1 MVLAL
6 ETPIITEVKAKTT
19 NYGVVVIGRNEENGI
34 GNCLQSVINQ
44 TLKPDKIIFVNDGST
59 DRTRKIVK
67 CYPEIEIMDFPEE
80 HETWID
86 SENLSRIVNL
96 GITKVGILK
105 ELNFIITMGGDTVL
119 PKDYA
124 DQIITKM
131 IKHPEIV
138 IASGKINQERTH
150 IPRGT
155 ARVTNLNYWKKIGL
169 GYRTMIGF
177 EGYHVFKAASMGLSH
192 KVFDDIVIKSHYTGS
207 NYTNKHWFN
216 EGMSAKA
223 LGYTRTYLLGR
234 AFLLFFRGKR
244 RGSFSLINGYN
255 KNKSIFYEKEVR
267 EYVAVNQKRLIKQR
281 IKDLF
286 VKLCSPILFVAFII
300 SLSKYENDN
309 DFDD

>member
-1 MVLAL
+1 MVLSL
-6 ETPIITEVKAKTT
+6 EIPIISEVKAKTT
-19 NYGVVVIGRNEENGI
+19 NYGVVVIGRNEEKGI
-34 GNCLQSVINQ
+34 SNCLQSVINQ

-59 DRTRKIVK
+59 DKTKEIAES
-67 CYPEIEIMDFPEE
+67 YPDVELMEFPEE

-96 GITKVGILK
+96 GITKVGMLK

-155 ARVTNLNYWKKIGL
+155 ARVTNLNYWKKIGI
-169 GYRTMIGF
+169 GYKVKIGF

-192 KVFDDIVIKSHYTGS
+192 KVFDDIIIKSHYTGS

-244 RGSFSLINGYN
+244 RGCFSLISGYD
-255 KNKSIFYEKEVR
+255 KNKSIFYEKDVR
-267 EYVAVNQKRLIKQR
+267 EYVARNQKLLIKR
-281 IKDLF
+281 RFKDLF
-286 VKLCSPILFVAFII
+286 IKLLTPILFIHFII
-300 SLSKYENDN
+300 SLSKYDN
-309 DFDD
+309 ED